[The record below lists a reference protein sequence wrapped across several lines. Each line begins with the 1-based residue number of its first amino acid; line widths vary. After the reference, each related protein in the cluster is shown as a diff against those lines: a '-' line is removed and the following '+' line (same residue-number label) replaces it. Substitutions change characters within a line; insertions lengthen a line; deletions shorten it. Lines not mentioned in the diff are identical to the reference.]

1 MAVVAVASVFV
12 FGASTTAPAAAWP
25 AATVDLVGHGW
36 GHGRGMGQYGALGY
50 ALNGTDYTAI
60 LQQYYSNTDAGSLG
74 ATANVQVELVAF
86 DGKDTIVGQ
95 ENGRMTT
102 SATGAQQFN
111 AVLVRETAPASNT
124 YQVYAGSDCGGGAG
138 WGTPIATSTGPV
150 TISPAVPD
158 GQRSNMLQ
166 GCTGAGN
173 RWYRGTIDARDK
185 TGTQI
190 AVNVVSMEDYLRG
203 VVPRESPASWADLG
217 SGRGMN
223 ALRAQAVAA
232 RSYAQAE
239 NRLGGP
245 ATTCDTTSCQVYGGV
260 ALQVGDTFT
269 QLRPRNCKAVADT
282 AGEIRKMKSDGSVA
296 RTEFSSSTGGY
307 TAGGTFPIAEDAG
320 DAVCVTNVVCNPNH
334 TWTTSIPVAAVETKY
349 NLGTLDDLQILGR
362 NGFGAEG
369 GRVTKMRLLFRNGNV
384 DLTGDDFRI
393 AFGLKSNWFTVTNK
407 ASFPYHVVTRDGGV
421 FSFAGASFHG
431 SLPGAGIKTGTKDI
445 AEGPGGGYWLLGDDG
460 GVFSFDVPFYGSMGG
475 QRLNKPVVG
484 MAPTS
489 SGQGYWLVAN
499 DGGLFSFGDAGFF
512 GSTGDSKL
520 NAPVVGM
527 SAVPS
532 GQGYWLVANDG
543 GLFSF
548 GDAGFFGSTGA
559 SKLNQ
564 PVFAMGSTPSGQ
576 GYWLVARDGGIFTF
590 GDASYQGSLPERNIK
605 ETAVELLP
613 SRSGFGYLIATSEG
627 NVYAFGD
634 AVAAGGP
641 KGVGAKAPAVGA
653 GRATD

>member
-1 MAVVAVASVFV
+1 M
-12 FGASTTAPAAAWP
+12 
-25 AATVDLVGHGW
+25 
-36 GHGRGMGQYGALGY
+36 
-50 ALNGTDYTAI
+50 
-60 LQQYYSNTDAGSLG
+60 LQT
-74 ATANVQVELVAF
+74 
-86 DGKDTIVGQ
+86 
-95 ENGRMTT
+95 
-102 SATGAQQFN
+102 
-111 AVLVRETAPASNT
+111 
-124 YQVYAGSDCGGGAG
+124 C
-138 WGTPIATSTGPV
+138 GPV
-150 TISPAVPD
+150 D
-158 GQRSNMLQ
+158 
-166 GCTGAGN
+166 N
-173 RWYRGTIDARDK
+173 RWYRGTLEARENNGASI
-185 TGTQI
+185 T
-190 AVNVVSMEDYLRG
+190 ANRVSMEDYLRG
-203 VVPRESPASWADLG
+203 VVPRESPASWGGLG
-217 SGRGMN
+217 GGKGAN
-223 ALRAQAVAA
+223 ALKAQAVAA

-245 ATTCDTTSCQVYGGV
+245 GTTCDTTSCQVYGGV
-260 ALQVGDTFT
+260 AVQKGPDFT
-269 QLRPRNCKAVADT
+269 ALEDALSDDAVLKT
-282 AGEIRKMKSDGSVA
+282 AGEIRTMKADGSVA
-296 RTEFSSSTGGY
+296 RTEFSSSTGGF
-307 TAGGTFPIAEDAG
+307 TAGGTFPVAEDVG
-320 DAVCVTNVVCNPNH
+320 DAVAQNPNH
-334 TWTTSIPVAAVETKY
+334 TWTTSIAVAAIEAKY

-431 SLPGAGIKTGTKDI
+431 SLPGVGVKTGTKDI

-484 MAPTS
+484 MTPTATALGYWLVANDGGLFSFGDAGFFGSTGDMRLNAPVVGMS
-489 SGQGYWLVAN
+489 AVGSVQGYWLVAN

-512 GSTGDSKL
+512 GSTG
-520 NAPVVGM
+520 NI
-527 SAVPS
+527 
-532 GQGYWLVANDG
+532 
-543 GLFSF
+543 
-548 GDAGFFGSTGA
+548 
-559 SKLNQ
+559 KLNQ

-590 GDASYQGSLPERNIK
+590 GDATYQGSLPERNIK

-613 SRSGFGYLIATSEG
+613 SRSGYGYLIVTSEG

-641 KGVGAKAPAVGA
+641 KGVGAKTASVGA